1 LSLYFI
7 TILKEKAMNINFTI
21 GLGFLEFCCHF
32 VAMVC
37 FIYCGVCKEKDDEMG
52 FPCLF
57 LGASLTI
64 IGAHL

>member
-1 LSLYFI
+1 
-7 TILKEKAMNINFTI
+7 MNINFTI

-37 FIYCGVCKEKDDEMG
+37 YFVAGYFFGSRQSDEVDYLIS
-52 FPCLF
+52 FVAVLF
-57 LGASLTI
+57 GMMLST

>member
-1 LSLYFI
+1 
-7 TILKEKAMNINFTI
+7 MNINFTI

-37 FIYCGVCKEKDDEMG
+37 YIVGGHIAIRDYKSDVQGIVDGFSFPFILLAGVV
-52 FPCLF
+52 FT
-57 LGASLTI
+57 A